1 MGIFTKKNIYF
12 LWCLLLISPADGHIT
27 VTEAWV
33 RVGPTNAKTMAA
45 YATIMNHSSVSTELK
60 RITAEGFGEA
70 QIHKTTMKGSIAMME
85 KFNSL
90 TLLKN
95 QTLELKPGSWHIM
108 LMNPEVV
115 PQQGE
120 TVGFHFFFKSE
131 DKIKEISVQATV
143 LKIKIKSDELN
154 MEPNH

>member
-1 MGIFTKKNIYF
+1 MGMFSKKYTY
-12 LWCLLLISPADGHIT
+12 LLGCLLLISPVHGNIT

-33 RVGPTNAKTMAA
+33 RAGPTNATTMAA
-45 YATIMNHSSVSTELK
+45 YATIMNHSSVTELK
-60 RITAEGFGEA
+60 RITAEGFGKA
-70 QIHKTTMKGSIAMME
+70 QIHKTTIKDSMAMME
-85 KFNSL
+85 KFDSL

-120 TVGFHFFFKSE
+120 LVGLHFHFESDGKA
-131 DKIKEISVQATV
+131 KEVSVQATV
-143 LKIKIKSDELN
+143 LKMKIKSDELK

>member
-1 MGIFTKKNIYF
+1 MEIFTKKYTY
-12 LWCLLLISPADGHIT
+12 LLGCLLLISPVHGDIIVA
-27 VTEAWV
+27 EAWV
-33 RVGPTNAKTMAA
+33 RAGPTNATTMAA
-45 YATIMNHSSVSTELK
+45 YATIMNHSSATELK

-70 QIHKTTMKGSIAMME
+70 QIHKTTMKGSMAMME
-85 KFNSL
+85 KLDSL

-108 LMNPEVV
+108 LMYPEVV

-120 TVGFHFFFKSE
+120 IVGFHFFFESE
-131 DKIKEISVQATV
+131 GKAKEISVQATV
-143 LKIKIKSDELN
+143 LKMKIKSDELN

>member
-70 QIHKTTMKGSIAMME
+70 QIHKTTMKDSMAMME
-85 KFNSL
+85 KFDSL
-90 TLLKN
+90 TLLEN

-108 LMNPEVV
+108 LVNPQIV
-115 PQQGE
+115 PKEGE
-120 TVGFHFFFKSE
+120 AVGLHFFFESE
-131 DKIKEISVQATV
+131 NKTKEISVLARV
-143 LKIKIKSDELN
+143 LKMKVKSD
-154 MEPNH
+154 

>member
-1 MGIFTKKNIYF
+1 M
-12 LWCLLLISPADGHIT
+12 LLISPVHGHIT

-33 RVGPTNAKTMAA
+33 RAGPTNAKTMAA
-45 YATIMNHSSVSTELK
+45 YATIINHSSVSTELK

-70 QIHKTTMKGSIAMME
+70 QIHKTTMKGSMAMME
-85 KFNSL
+85 KLDSL

-108 LMNPEVV
+108 LMYPEVV

-120 TVGFHFFFKSE
+120 IVGFHFFFESE
-131 DKIKEISVQATV
+131 GKAKEISVQATV
-143 LKIKIKSDELN
+143 LKMKIKSDELN